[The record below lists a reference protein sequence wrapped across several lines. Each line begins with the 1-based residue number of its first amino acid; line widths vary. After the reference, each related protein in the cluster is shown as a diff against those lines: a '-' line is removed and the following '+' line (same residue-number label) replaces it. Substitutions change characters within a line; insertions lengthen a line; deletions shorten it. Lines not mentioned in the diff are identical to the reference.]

1 MKRSFAAITIAALL
15 VLITGPSAQARKP
28 VRQPVPDFNATVPA
42 GLLCPFKVVVRTVVN
57 REKQLTYLDADG
69 NPVRATITGRLVARI
84 TNGDSGASVVRNIS
98 GPLFLKFHADGSV
111 TLKLTGISNVGLFP
125 GDDGGPALLITHGLT
140 VLQISADGTIT
151 DFSTSGR
158 VEDLCQTLG

>member
-1 MKRSFAAITIAALL
+1 MKRSLAAITIAALL
-15 VLITGPSAQARKP
+15 VLIPGTSAQARKP

-42 GLLCPFKVVVRTVVN
+42 GVLCPFKIVVKTLVN
-57 REKQLTYLDADG
+57 REKQLTYLDEQG

-84 TNGDSGASVVRNIS
+84 KNGDTGASVVRNIS
-98 GPLFLKFHADGSV
+98 GPVFLTFHADGSL
-111 TLKLTGISNVGLFP
+111 TIKLTGISNIALFP
-125 GDDGGPALLITHGLT
+125 DDPGGPALLITHGLT
-140 VLQISADGTIT
+140 VLQINSDGDIT